1 MNIIFKSI
9 FIFFIS
15 ILFIACSNK
24 RLNTDIKYPKL
35 PKNFNQKQKS
45 IVSEESWIKTLKDKE
60 LSEIINKALN
70 NNYELKQLF
79 YDIKIKE
86 QELISSNS
94 LLLPNINLNAN
105 SSKSGD
111 FQGDNNPS
119 SSLVSVELQ
128 YEIDL
133 WNKLSDSSKAS
144 NMNLLETKALY
155 KEAKQQLI
163 TDVTLL
169 YYEIIESNRLLDL
182 YIKNLKTAENYYELT
197 LSRYKQGISEALDTL
212 LAKNS
217 IYTQQSKITDIKNVK
232 AQAIYKLEQLLG
244 KYPKGKLDINKKL
257 PILNKNIKLG
267 IPSEI
272 IERKPSIVASWN
284 ALLSKDFTLAYTHK
298 QRLPSLNISA
308 SIENIKNDG
317 LPSTWSLLSGL
328 TAPIFNA
335 GDLKAKEEIAYFEL
349 KKTELEYLNTIF
361 NSFVEIENFI
371 EEEKNLKDEF
381 EIIKNS
387 NENAKK
393 ALSLALNQYLKGI
406 VEYTTVLD
414 LQESLYETQA
424 SVIQI
429 KKSLIENRIN
439 LHKALGGDF
448 FSEKEIKE
456 SKKL

>member
-1 MNIIFKSI
+1 MSIVFKSI

-15 ILFIACSNK
+15 ILFIACSTK
-24 RLNTDIKYPKL
+24 RLDTNIKYPKL
-35 PKNFNQKQKS
+35 PKNFNQKD
-45 IVSEESWIKTLKDKE
+45 ILIEEKWIKTLKDKQ
-60 LSEIINKALN
+60 LLEIINKALN
-70 NNYELKQLF
+70 NNYELKQLS

-94 LLLPNINLNAN
+94 LLFPSIDLNAS
-105 SSKSGD
+105 SSKDGD
-111 FQGDNNPS
+111 FKGDNNPS
-119 SSLVSVELQ
+119 SSKVSLDFQ
-128 YEIDL
+128 YEVDL

-182 YIKNLKTAENYYELT
+182 YKKNLKTAENYYELT

-217 IYTQQSKITDIKNVK
+217 IYSQQSKITDIKNVK

-244 KYPKGKLDINKKL
+244 EYPKGKLDINKNL
-257 PILNKNIKLG
+257 PILNENIKLG

-272 IERKPSIVASWN
+272 IERKSSIVASWN

-317 LPSTWSLLSGL
+317 LPSTWSLISGL

-335 GDLKAKEEIAYFEL
+335 GELKAKEKIAYFEL
-349 KKTELEYLNTIF
+349 KKAEFEYLNTIYS
-361 NSFVEIENFI
+361 SFVEIENFI

-381 EIIKNS
+381 EILKNS
-387 NENAKK
+387 NINAQK
-393 ALSLALNQYLKGI
+393 ALSLSFNQYLKGL
-406 VEYTTVLD
+406 VEYTTVLN

-424 SVIQI
+424 SLIQI
-429 KKSLIENRIN
+429 KKSLIENKIN

-448 FSEKEIKE
+448 LSKEE
-456 SKKL
+456 SKE